1 MPQPQSQDK
10 PQDQSSSSF
19 SSSDQPIT
27 LTRIPLTLTSTPSP
41 PHLLQIINTL
51 LPSWHTDPSTLQIT
65 HHNNF
70 TNANAHVQRPSPS
83 PTTLFIK
90 FHNTHSPPSFAI
102 WKPLLPTNV
111 SEANIC
117 HDYAAT
123 GHGAQTYGIFQTQ
136 DGLEGRIDEFLDA
149 RNLQPHDVE
158 DATIR
163 ASIAST
169 LAVFHTMPTSAP
181 LKPVSA
187 VYDALIPAF
196 KKYHG
201 LAKLKS
207 LGAEAGV
214 NVDAL
219 IDYDFAAKVTAV
231 VSKLSSLNAKAALCL
246 HDVQFMNVLVK
257 NNPSNDEHKTVL
269 IDFEFAL
276 RNYRAFDIGGHFMQ
290 KLFKWFDEES
300 KIANCQPYS
309 ESEKKHFCE
318 AYTKQWNQTTG
329 DSDTAEQVY
338 LEAQYGYML
347 AIAFDVHN
355 MLAWMYDMDDK
366 DPLNALGLNKLLD
379 EFVAQYA
386 KMGL

>member
-1 MPQPQSQDK
+1 MSQ
-10 PQDQSSSSF
+10 PQDQSQSPS
-19 SSSDQPIT
+19 QPIT
-27 LTRIPLTLTSTPSP
+27 STRIPLILTTTPSP
-41 PHLLQIINTL
+41 PHLLRIINTL
-51 LPSWHTDPSTLQIT
+51 LPSWHTDPSTLHIT
-65 HHNNF
+65 HHTNF

-83 PTTLFIK
+83 PTKLFIK
-90 FHNTHSPPSFAI
+90 FHNTSHPLSFAI
-102 WKPLLPTNV
+102 WKPLEPTNV

-117 HDYAAT
+117 HAYAAT

-136 DGLEGRIDEFLDA
+136 DGITGRIDQFLDA
-149 RNLQPHDVE
+149 RTLEPNDVE
-158 DATIR
+158 DPTIR
-163 ASIAST
+163 ASVAST
-169 LAVFHTMPTSAP
+169 LAVFHNMHHTAP

-187 VYDALIPAF
+187 FYDALIPAL

-207 LGAEAGV
+207 LGIEAGV

-219 IDYDFAAKVTAV
+219 IDYDFASKVTNV
-231 VSKLSSLNAKAALCL
+231 VAKLSSLNAKSALCL

-257 NNPSNDEHKTVL
+257 NNPSANEHKTIL

-300 KIANCQPYS
+300 KIANCRPYS
-309 ESEKKHFCE
+309 ESEKKDFCE
-318 AYTKQWNQTTG
+318 AYNKKWNETTG